1 MGDAVALQIERRT
14 NAVFPCPRFK
24 EQIHDTA
31 VLAAAAM
38 ITALQPFVFANAAAT
53 VVAVAANHTTHL
65 ILTAVVGAAVY

>member
-14 NAVFPCPRFK
+14 NAVSPVLVK

-31 VLAAAAM
+31 VIAAAAM
-38 ITALQPFVFANAAAT
+38 ITALQPFVFATAAAT
-53 VVAVAANHTTHL
+53 VVVVAATHTTHL